1 MSETIR
7 RIATDKRRSRAVVYN
22 GMVFLGGMTA
32 DDRSQ
37 DIAGQTRD
45 TLAKIEGFLAEAGTD
60 KSQLLTAQ
68 IWIKN
73 LERDFEAM
81 NAVWNDWTA
90 PNAAPTRATAQCE
103 MGAPD
108 VLVEI
113 IVSAAV
119 PNSTN
124 APET

>member
-1 MSETIR
+1 MSQSIR

-45 TLAKIEGFLAEAGTD
+45 TLAKIDGFLAEAGTD
-60 KSQLLTAQ
+60 KSHLLTAQ
-68 IWIKN
+68 IWVKN
-73 LERDFEAM
+73 IERDFETM
-81 NAVWNDWTA
+81 NDVWNAWTA
-90 PNAAPTRATAQCE
+90 PDCAPTRATAQCE

-113 IVSAAV
+113 IVSAAL
-119 PNSTN
+119 PPSTH
-124 APET
+124 APDT